1 MEIIHHGVAR
11 PTLAATLVRI
21 ALNRPARAAYVA
33 VGTVGLAAL
42 TVAFIGPRRL
52 EREVLKPLRGAIEP
66 QAEKSGPSRSACAI
80 RSPAWSR
87 RPAGCEKLARSFQS
101 WIGHFR
107 AT

>member
-52 EREVLKPLRGAIEP
+52 EREVLKPLRGAIDP
-66 QAEKSGPSRSACAI
+66 QAE
-80 RSPAWSR
+80 
-87 RPAGCEKLARSFQS
+87 
-101 WIGHFR
+101 
-107 AT
+107 